1 MDGPGELALPYFAYA
16 FYSQPARHC
25 VRETLPAVP
34 YETSPHARIR
44 RWSDEE
50 IARVRAVLRRLT
62 SLRIQND
69 DDAED
74 LVQDT
79 LLTMTRKYPDGE
91 LHKGL
96 LVWSMGIL
104 RKKVGNYYKK
114 AQRLSTLEAEE
125 AFARKIGHDGP
136 RPAAQ
141 ESGIH
146 HRELRAIVDVLL
158 DTLPAQERE
167 ALELLLIGLPT
178 QEIARELSPER
189 YQNIA
194 NRLHRGRKKLAREL
208 ARYGYGPADRGTRR
222 GPLLKAG
229 TRRK

>member
-1 MDGPGELALPYFAYA
+1 MSYVAYA
-16 FYSQPARHC
+16 FYTQPEQHR

-34 YETSPHARIR
+34 YESGPHPRIR
-44 RWSDEE
+44 RWSDDE

-74 LVQDT
+74 LVQET
-79 LLTMTRKYPDGE
+79 LLTMTRKCPKEE

-114 AQRLSTLEAEE
+114 AQRITAMDVEE
-125 AFARKIGHDGP
+125 AFARKVGNYGS
-136 RPAAQ
+136 RAAAQ
-141 ESGIH
+141 ESGIR
-146 HRELRAIVDVLL
+146 HRELRAIIDTLL
-158 DTLPAQERE
+158 DSFSPQERQ

-178 QEIARELSPER
+178 HEIARELSPEP
-189 YQNIA
+189 YQNVA

-208 ARYGYGPADRGTRR
+208 ARYGYGPADQVQCRTRPSR
-222 GPLLKAG
+222 MLKA
-229 TRRK
+229 RAPRA